1 MLTRVLL
8 RLVLWGL
15 APRGR
20 GLVVYMSDFGW
31 RDPYVGI
38 VKGVIESIGM
48 GRIRVI
54 DLTHDIAVFS
64 VISGAYVLY
73 TSYRYYPPGTVFLAV
88 VDPGVGTERKPVAIE
103 TRNYYFVGPDN
114 GLLYPAAAEDGIL
127 RVHVLDNEAVYRK
140 PVSMSFHGRD
150 IFSPAAALLA
160 LGVGIEALGS
170 PMEPGELVKLS
181 LRKQCSG
188 TEEEIEAE
196 VVYIDRFGNAA
207 LGLERGCLNTLCRWG
222 EVEVV
227 SGKRKRRARCLPVF
241 SHAEPGELV
250 FYMNS
255 LGFPEL
261 AVNLGSAAEELGLQV
276 GSRVVMRPV
285 QAKEKP

>member
-1 MLTRVLL
+1 M
-8 RLVLWGL
+8 
-15 APRGR
+15 APPGR

-38 VKGVIESIGM
+38 VKGVIESLGA
-48 GRIRVI
+48 GRIRVV
-54 DLTHDIAVFS
+54 DLTHDIAAFS
-64 VISGAYVLY
+64 VVAGAYVLY

-103 TRNYYFVGPDN
+103 TRRYYFVGPDN
-114 GLLYPAAAEDGIL
+114 GLLYPAAAEDGII
-127 RVHVLDNEAVYRK
+127 RVHVIDNEAVYMK

-160 LGVGIEALGS
+160 LGVGVEALGS
-170 PMEPGELVKLS
+170 PMKPEELVKLS
-181 LRKQCSG
+181 FRKPCSG
-188 TEEEIEAE
+188 TEEEVEAI

-227 SGKRKRRARCLPVF
+227 ADKGRRTRARCLPVF

-250 FYMNS
+250 FYVNS

-276 GSRVVMRPV
+276 GSQVVLRPV